1 MQSLEEELDVTTQ
14 KIANLENQLFRTH
27 ELLLQT
33 IDSLKETQRF
43 LMKLAYNQSEITKR
57 ISLWPYI
64 AVPED
69 KSEDRGE

>member
-1 MQSLEEELDVTTQ
+1 MQYLEEELDITTQ
-14 KIANLENQLFRTH
+14 KIKNLEDELHKTH
-27 ELLLQT
+27 EMLLHT

-57 ISLWPYI
+57 ISMWPYI

-69 KSEDRGE
+69 RPEDRGE